1 MDVQQTMNLAAEHLR
16 AGRLVDAE
24 RLFREVVAK
33 NPSHADALH
42 LLGCTLSK
50 MGRPGDGEE
59 MVRRAIGVNPR
70 EAVYFNNLGFMFLL
84 LGKRREAME
93 PFRRAVAL
101 KPDMPMTLIQLG
113 NIHAEIGEID
123 EAIKCF
129 ESAARLLPREAGVY
143 FNLGNCWAR
152 KGHEARMDG
161 ETGVEAAAKTR
172 NEFFQRA
179 IVCFQRALEL
189 APAPADIG
197 NNLGNVY
204 QAMGRTDEA
213 IAMWRRVVAAGAHPL
228 AYYNLGRALYEKD
241 LIDDA
246 IEATQTAIA
255 MLPNSPDGYN
265 NLGNLFRQS
274 ARIEESV
281 AQFEKATQ
289 IRPDYSVANSNR
301 LYTLYYHPDVDAVGI
316 LAEHRKWNDAV
327 ARKFAPRESSFAN
340 DRSPDRRLKIGYV
353 SPNFW
358 GHCQAFFTTPLFANH
373 DHGKFEIFCYSD
385 VKVPDAATAKIRG
398 WADHWRSI
406 VGMSDEAVAEMI
418 RRDGIDI
425 LVDLTMHMAENRML
439 LFARKPAPVQ
449 VTWLGYPGTSGLEV
463 MDYRLTD
470 PYLDPQPGPLPSPST
485 LGEGQGEGLGQ
496 SLDEDHPHPNPLPE
510 YRERGKEAYTERSI
524 RLPHT
529 FWCLDRESLESPEI
543 PAVNELPAK
552 RNGFVTFGCLNNFCK
567 LNQPLLELWKRVL
580 DGVKDSRMVIL
591 APLGSRRDWV
601 RKTLGNRVD
610 FVQRQPRAKYLA
622 FYNRIDIGLDTLPY
636 NGHTTS
642 LDSLWMGVPVVTMIG
657 KTVVGR
663 AGFSQ
668 LSNLGL
674 TELVANA
681 EGEFVEIAAKLA
693 GDWERLLHL
702 RSSLRDRM
710 RGSALMDGKRFAGG
724 VEKAFRGMWRRYCEG
739 E

>member
-1 MDVQQTMNLAAEHLR
+1 
-16 AGRLVDAE
+16 
-24 RLFREVVAK
+24 
-33 NPSHADALH
+33 
-42 LLGCTLSK
+42 
-50 MGRPGDGEE
+50 
-59 MVRRAIGVNPR
+59 
-70 EAVYFNNLGFMFLL
+70 
-84 LGKRREAME
+84 
-93 PFRRAVAL
+93 
-101 KPDMPMTLIQLG
+101 
-113 NIHAEIGEID
+113 
-123 EAIKCF
+123 
-129 ESAARLLPREAGVY
+129 
-143 FNLGNCWAR
+143 
-152 KGHEARMDG
+152 MDG
-161 ETGVEAAAKTR
+161 ETGVEAAAKKR
-172 NEFFQRA
+172 NDSFQRA

-246 IEATQTAIA
+246 IEATQTAIR

-274 ARIEESV
+274 AQIEESV
-281 AQFEKATQ
+281 AQFEKATE
-289 IRPDYSVANSNR
+289 IRPDYSVAHSNR
-301 LYTLYYHPDVDAVGI
+301 LYTLYYHPDVDAAGI

-327 ARKFAPRESSFAN
+327 AGKFAPKELSFAN

-358 GHCQAFFTTPLFANH
+358 GHCQAFFTAPLFSNH

-418 RRDGIDI
+418 RQDGIDI
-425 LVDLTMHMAENRML
+425 LVDLTVHMAENRML

-449 VTWLGYPGTSGLEV
+449 VTWLGYPGTSGLEA

-470 PYLDPQPGPLPSPST
+470 PYLDPPGEFDEFYFEKSVR
-485 LGEGQGEGLGQ
+485 LGQ
-496 SLDEDHPHPNPLPE
+496 
-510 YRERGKEAYTERSI
+510 
-524 RLPHT
+524 T
-529 FWCLDRESLESPEI
+529 FWCLDREALEGPEI
-543 PAVNELPAK
+543 PAVNELPAT

-567 LNQPLLELWKRVL
+567 LNQPLLELWRRVL

-591 APLGSRRDWV
+591 SPLGPRRDWV
-601 RKTLGNRVD
+601 RKTLGDRVE
-610 FVQRQPRAKYLA
+610 FVQRQSRAKYLA

-657 KTVVGR
+657 KTVVGC

-674 TELVANA
+674 RELVAKT
-681 EGEFVEIAAKLA
+681 EGEFVEIAVKLA
-693 GDWERLLHL
+693 GDWDRLSEL
-702 RSSLRDRM
+702 RASLRHRM
-710 RGSALMDGKRFAGG
+710 RGSALMDGKRFAGE
-724 VEKAFRGMWRRYCEG
+724 VEKAFRGKWEEWCEG
-739 E
+739 EKVRR